1 MGCIAN
7 IGKCPF
13 SFWIYQITVFES
25 VQRNIALGWKL
36 ISCNTVSFIFAAI
49 TATCYSSLG
58 MVNNLSFNGA
68 SLDLANMNMAATLLL
83 MTDLK

>member
-1 MGCIAN
+1 M
-7 IGKCPF
+7 
-13 SFWIYQITVFES
+13 TVFEL

-49 TATCYSSLG
+49 TVACNSSLG

-68 SLDLANMNMAATLLL
+68 SLDFANMNMVATLLL
-83 MTDLK
+83 LSNLK